1 MFAGGNLNL
10 MEDNGQ
16 RNQKSNLYNDKLG
29 RMMNSHLRLKVE
41 NKIIQVS
48 TDEHVRI
55 DLFVFF
61 QVFTDI

>member
-61 QVFTDI
+61 QVFKDI